1 MDYIFGKALII
12 CYISLPENIQEII
25 SNWNEFGNNRY
36 LPFYSQLDKITL
48 ENYNKF
54 LSDEDNEFEEPLT
67 IEKFLLDLKIDLR
80 DVDVILFNIS
90 W

>member
-12 CYISLPENIQEII
+12 SYVSLPENIQEII
-25 SNWNEFGNNRY
+25 SNWNEFGNDRY
-36 LPFYSQLDKITL
+36 LPFYSELDKITF

-54 LSDEDNEFEEPLT
+54 LSNKDNEFEEPLT
-67 IEKFLLDLKIDLR
+67 VEKFLLDSKIDLT
-80 DVDVILFNIS
+80 DVDVILFDIS